1 MSEKSLYKTCAEF
14 AEETHV
20 GERERERLMGKK
32 KIYEGNGKTERE
44 RQRQRQRERQREAK
58 IERDIECSRMKK
70 EFKR

>member
-1 MSEKSLYKTCAEF
+1 MLNCDLHMSEKSLCKTCAEF

-44 RQRQRQRERQREAK
+44 RQR
-58 IERDIECSRMKK
+58 
-70 EFKR
+70 